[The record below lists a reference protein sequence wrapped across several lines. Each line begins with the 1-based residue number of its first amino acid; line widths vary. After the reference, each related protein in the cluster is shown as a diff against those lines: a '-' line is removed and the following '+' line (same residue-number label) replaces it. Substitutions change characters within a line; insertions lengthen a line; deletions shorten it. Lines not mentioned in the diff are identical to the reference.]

1 MNSSHESL
9 IGDKMYLEQQL
20 ELIQLLNGSVELK
33 DNQINILDEEKLRG
47 SIEALVR
54 AAVLDE
60 KENRRYLA
68 RYLIRRIAAAAGVY
82 PNSIHDLYLARGRG
96 EIPNNFT
103 TPAINLRGLTFYAAK
118 IIFQIAIEADAGAY
132 IFEIARSETGYTDQR
147 PSEYAANVLGAAIAA
162 GYKGPVFIQGDHYQI
177 SASRYK
183 ENPDPEIQSVKELT
197 LEALNA
203 GFYNIDVDAST
214 LVDLSKE
221 SVVEQQV
228 LNSELTAMFSKY
240 IRDLEPEGIT
250 VSIGG
255 EIGEVGE
262 ENSTEEEL
270 LAFLDNYKT
279 DLEKIAPGVVG
290 LSKISVL
297 TGTSHGG
304 VVLPDGSIK
313 EVAVDFDLLKH
324 LGKVSRES
332 YGLGGAV
339 QHGASTLPESA
350 FNKFAEYETLEVH
363 LATNFQNILY
373 NELPEELVGE
383 IYTYLDKNHTH
394 ERKSGQ
400 TDEQFYYKTRKRALG
415 VFKKQIWDIA
425 DDQLAKIIAAW
436 DVQFRNL
443 FECLGVADTRKYVD
457 QYIQEVVIEPKL
469 EDYLLGGV
477 KKEDTTDLAD

>member
-1 MNSSHESL
+1 
-9 IGDKMYLEQQL
+9 MYLEKQQ
-20 ELIQLLNGSVELK
+20 ELINLLDGAVELK
-33 DNQINILDEEKLRG
+33 DDKIKILDENKLREM
-47 SIEALVR
+47 IENLVK
-54 AAVLDE
+54 AAVVDE
-60 KENRRYLA
+60 NEDRRYLA
-68 RYLIRRIAAAAGVY
+68 RFLVRKIASAAGVF

-96 EIPNNFT
+96 EVPNNFT
-103 TPAINLRGLTFYAAK
+103 VPAINLRGLTFYAAR
-118 IIFQIAIEADAGAY
+118 IIFQIANKINAGAF

-147 PSEYAANVLGAAIAA
+147 PSEYSANILGAAVAA

-177 SASRYK
+177 SASRYH
-183 ENPDPEIQSVKELT
+183 EDPDPEINALKDLT
-197 LEALNA
+197 LEAINA
-203 GFYNIDVDAST
+203 GFFNIDVDAST
-214 LVDLSKE
+214 LVDLSKDT
-221 SVVEQQV
+221 VVEQQI
-228 LNSELTAMFSKY
+228 LNSELTAMFTKF
-240 IRDLEPEGIT
+240 IRDLEPEGLT

-270 LAFLDNYKT
+270 RAYLDNYID
-279 DLEKIAPGVVG
+279 DLKKIDPNEVG

-313 EVAVDFDLLKH
+313 DVAVDFDLLQH

-339 QHGASTLPESA
+339 QHGASTLPETA
-350 FNKFAEYETLEVH
+350 FSKFAEYETLEVH

-373 NELPEELVGE
+373 DEMPADLKSE
-383 IYTYLDKNHTH
+383 IYAYLDKNHAH

-415 VFKKQIWDIA
+415 EFKKKIWSISP
-425 DDQLAKIIAAW
+425 DQLTKIKTAW
-436 DVQFRNL
+436 EIQFRDL
-443 FECLGVADTRKYVD
+443 FDRLAMVDTRQYVD
-457 QYIQEVVIEPKL
+457 QHIREANIEPKL

-477 KKEDTTDLAD
+477 KQEDTTDLAD